1 MQRYTFILIMLFW
14 SSFSSATNVTMC
26 TDLGRVVI
34 ELFDDDAPLH
44 VANFLDYTDRGFYG
58 GTIFHR
64 VIPGFVVQ
72 GGGFD
77 WELRGKRPSAPVQN
91 ESRNGRENQR
101 GTLAAARTNN
111 PHSATSQFF
120 VNLIDNENL
129 NATRQ
134 ELGYTV
140 FGQIIQGMS
149 VIDAIAA
156 LPTGPSGV
164 FASDVPDPI
173 VSINSVTRLEEE
185 RYSDVPHTERSD
197 LIRSEIEAA
206 LDENNQAAVFFWI
219 QQMRN
224 ACGTLSP
231 DLLVRESEAAIANN
245 NEAAAIVALEEYL
258 RVTEDTHET
267 YARALEIY
275 LAIVPEPQDNQAT
288 QAMMPSIQEIAGHC
302 TPITIPIIPDGSQAP
317 IEEMISGQ
325 TELRS
330 FMARTNTQLECLSE
344 LIDNENLRKDEQA
357 LLTSYYN
364 RRIEVMEGAA
374 SNFNEQVQLFRSRQ

>member
-1 MQRYTFILIMLFW
+1 
-14 SSFSSATNVTMC
+14 
-26 TDLGRVVI
+26 
-34 ELFDDDAPLH
+34 
-44 VANFLDYTDRGFYG
+44 
-58 GTIFHR
+58 
-64 VIPGFVVQ
+64 
-72 GGGFD
+72 
-77 WELRGKRPSAPVQN
+77 
-91 ESRNGRENQR
+91 
-101 GTLAAARTNN
+101 
-111 PHSATSQFF
+111 
-120 VNLIDNENL
+120 
-129 NATRQ
+129 
-134 ELGYTV
+134 
-140 FGQIIQGMS
+140 
-149 VIDAIAA
+149 
-156 LPTGPSGV
+156 
-164 FASDVPDPI
+164 
-173 VSINSVTRLEEE
+173 
-185 RYSDVPHTERSD
+185 
-197 LIRSEIEAA
+197 
-206 LDENNQAAVFFWI
+206 
-219 QQMRN
+219 MRN